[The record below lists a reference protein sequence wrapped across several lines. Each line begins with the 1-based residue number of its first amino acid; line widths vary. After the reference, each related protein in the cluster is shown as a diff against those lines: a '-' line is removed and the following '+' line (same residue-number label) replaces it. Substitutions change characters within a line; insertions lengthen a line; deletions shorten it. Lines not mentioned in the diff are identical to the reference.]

1 LTEFLKDVLNNY
13 LHECKKRSEIF
24 EELLLILNKLIKYDK
39 EIKEIYDIITPIIDL
54 YCNQH
59 IEVVHLDKITYD
71 KIFKTISKIR
81 INKHTF
87 EIIKTIIFHG
97 VYQKLIWKGYG
108 VGTKQGNGKKK
119 NIQKL

>member
-1 LTEFLKDVLNNY
+1 MNVRKGVKY
-13 LHECKKRSEIF
+13 
-24 EELLLILNKLIKYDK
+24 LNKLIKYDK

-87 EIIKTIIFHG
+87 EIIKTII
-97 VYQKLIWKGYG
+97 LCEIE
-108 VGTKQGNGKKK
+108 TN
-119 NIQKL
+119 LS